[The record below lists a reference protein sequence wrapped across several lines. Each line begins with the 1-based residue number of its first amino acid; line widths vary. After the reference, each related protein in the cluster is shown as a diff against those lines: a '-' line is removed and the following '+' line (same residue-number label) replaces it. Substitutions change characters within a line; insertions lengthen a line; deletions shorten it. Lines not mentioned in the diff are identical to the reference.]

1 MGPLTVNPTQEV
13 TQEAG
18 LLLLRLV
25 FPLFKEIFTVRVFAV
40 PSDEG
45 TICYQWTRGF
55 RFVLFFCNLFLKQI
69 FVS

>member
-25 FPLFKEIFTVRVFAV
+25 FPLFEEIFTVRVFAV
-40 PSDEG
+40 PSGEG